1 MESPILAPSML
12 AADHSRLADDI
23 AEVEKLGVKWL
34 HIDIM
39 DGHFVPNL
47 SFGPQTVADLR
58 RKSKLFF
65 DVHLMLD
72 NPQNY
77 IEAFISAGADQVS
90 IHVEP
95 DYDIAAT
102 LDNIRSLGAKP
113 GIVLNPRTEVQSV
126 FPYLPQVDIVL
137 AMTVQ
142 PGFGGQSFD
151 ESVLTKTVQLDEYK
165 KKHSLDFRIQVDGG
179 INLETAKKCRNAMV
193 DTLVAGTAFFS
204 SKDRPGFLAEIES
217 ED

>member
-1 MESPILAPSML
+1 ML
-12 AADHSRLADDI
+12 AADHTRLADDI
-23 AEVEKLGVKWL
+23 AAVEKLGIQWL

-58 RKSKLFF
+58 PKSKLFF

-72 NPQNY
+72 NPQDY
-77 IEAFISAGADQVS
+77 VEAFISAGADQVS

-95 DYDIAAT
+95 DYDIEAT
-102 LDNIRSLGAKP
+102 LEKIRSLGAKP
-113 GIVLNPRTEVQSV
+113 GIVLNPKTDVDQIL
-126 FPYLPQVDIVL
+126 PYLASVDIAL

-151 ESVLTKTVQLDEYK
+151 ESVLEKTARIDAYRSER
-165 KKHSLDFRIQVDGG
+165 SLDFRLEVDGG
-179 INLETAKKCRNAMV
+179 INLETAKKCRSAGV
-193 DTLVAGTAFFS
+193 DTFVAGTAFFKS
-204 SKDRPGFLAEIES
+204 DDQQNFLNEIES
-217 ED
+217 MP

>member
-1 MESPILAPSML
+1 MESPLLAPSML
-12 AADHSRLADDI
+12 AADHTKLAENI
-23 AEVEKLGVKWL
+23 AEVERLGIKWL

-58 RKSKLFF
+58 PKSKLFF

-77 IEAFISAGADQVS
+77 IEAFINAGADQVS

-95 DYDIAAT
+95 AYDIGGT
-102 LDNIRSLGAKP
+102 LEKIRSLGAKS
-113 GIVLNPRTEVQSV
+113 GIVLNPKTDIQSI
-126 FPYLPQVDIVL
+126 FPYLDRVDIAL

-151 ESVLTKTVQLDEYK
+151 ESVLEKTVQLDAFRDEQ
-165 KKHSLDFRIQVDGG
+165 SLNFRIQVDGG
-179 INLETAKKCRNAMV
+179 INLETAKKCRTCKV
-193 DTLVAGTAFFS
+193 DTFVAGTAFFNS
-204 SKDRPGFLAEIES
+204 SDRAGFLKEIES
-217 ED
+217 MS